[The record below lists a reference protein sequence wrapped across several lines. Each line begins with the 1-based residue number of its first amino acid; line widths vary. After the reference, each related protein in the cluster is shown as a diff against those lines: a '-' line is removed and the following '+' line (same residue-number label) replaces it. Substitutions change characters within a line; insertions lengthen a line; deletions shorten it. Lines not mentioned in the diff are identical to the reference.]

1 MFFRLSLFPQSNAKL
16 PMKVLDAIAH
26 IMKKEGVEYLS
37 AYPTTALIESTA
49 EVGIRPIICRQER
62 VGVGIADG
70 YARVNN
76 GNPPGVFAMQ
86 NGPGAENAF
95 AGVATAYSDAVPM
108 LLLPL
113 GHPRARD
120 GVFPLFSSM
129 RSFSDITKS
138 VEQISTASQIGETM
152 RRAFARLKMGR
163 PGPVMVEIPTDI
175 ADAEVDASI
184 LESYKPVKATLSTAD
199 SQDVLSASR
208 ALLDAKAPIIHAGQG
223 VLYAN
228 ATEELI
234 ELAELL
240 QIPVMTTLAGKSAFP
255 EKHPLALGS
264 GSSVMNGCV
273 YHFLG
278 QADVVFGI
286 GTSFTKHGMT
296 TTIPSDKVFIHATN
310 DPIDIDKDYYT
321 DYPVIGDAKLVLQQ
335 FIEACKGLR
344 PSIDQDDNRVVE
356 EIASVRKAWLKE
368 WTPKLTSDEVPIT
381 PYRVIWEFMNNVDPA
396 EAIVTHDSGSPR
408 DQLMPFYQ
416 SGGPRTY
423 LGWGKSHGLGT
434 GLGLNIG
441 AKLAAPDKFVVNF
454 MGDAAFGM
462 TGLDFET
469 AARSSIPILTVV
481 LNNSTMAIE
490 TTHMARSHEL
500 YGTRDIGGNYA
511 DMGRAMGGW
520 AERVADPADVGPAI
534 LRARK
539 ATEDGQASLLEFI
552 TSEETAFSYRRPFG

>member
-1 MFFRLSLFPQSNAKL
+1 
-16 PMKVLDAIAH
+16 MKVLDAIAR
-26 IMKKEGVEYLS
+26 IMKKEGVEHLS

-49 EVGIRPIICRQER
+49 EIGIRPIICRQER

-70 YARVNN
+70 YARVTN

-120 GVFPLFSSM
+120 GVFPHFSSVH
-129 RSFSDITKS
+129 SFSDITKS

-184 LESYKPVKATLSTAD
+184 LESYKPVKSTVSKAD
-199 SQDVLSASR
+199 SQDVLAATR

-223 VLYAN
+223 VLYAD
-228 ATEELI
+228 ATEELV

-240 QIPVMTTLAGKSAFP
+240 QVPVMTTLAGKSAFP

-296 TTIPSDKVFIHATN
+296 TTIPSGKTFIHATN
-310 DPIDIDKDYYT
+310 DSIDIDKDYYT

-335 FIEACKGLR
+335 FIDACKALQN
-344 PSIDQDDNRVVE
+344 PSINQDDSKVE
-356 EIASVRKAWLKE
+356 AEIGSVRKAWLKE
-368 WTPKLTSDEVPIT
+368 WLPKLTSDEVPIT
-381 PYRVIWEFMNNVDPA
+381 PYRVIYEFMNNVDPA

-469 AARSSIPILTVV
+469 AARNSIPILTIV